1 MNFCNF
7 VKHFNE
13 NLDKIFTINFTL
25 LAFIITALTILMV
38 INKGVIEEFKDANL
52 MNNIN
57 KKFKKALN
65 FNLLSGILAMI
76 GFYVNINNII
86 YQSIIIFVVTI
97 LFTLSIY
104 WTYKTYDWIIFFINH
119 QSDK

>member
-7 VKHFNE
+7 IKHFNE

-38 INKGVIEEFKDANL
+38 INKGAIEEFKDANL

-65 FNLLSGILAMI
+65 FNLLSGIFAMI
-76 GFYVNINNII
+76 GFYANIDNII
-86 YQSIIIFVVTI
+86 YQSIIMIIVTL
-97 LFTLSIY
+97 LFSLSIY

-119 QSDK
+119 QSKN

>member
-1 MNFCNF
+1 MNFF
-7 VKHFNE
+7 IFIKHFNE

-38 INKGVIEEFKDANL
+38 INKGVIEEFKDAKL

-57 KKFKKALN
+57 KKFKNALN

-76 GFYVNINNII
+76 GFYINIDNII
-86 YQSIIIFVVTI
+86 YQSVITFIVTL
-97 LFTLSIY
+97 LFALSIY

>member
-1 MNFCNF
+1 MNFYDF
-7 VKHFNE
+7 IKHFNE

-38 INKGVIEEFKDANL
+38 INKGVIKEFKNADL
-52 MNNIN
+52 MKNIN

-65 FNLLSGILAMI
+65 FNLLSGICAMI
-76 GFYVNINNII
+76 GFYININNIV
-86 YQSIIIFVVTI
+86 YQSIIILIVFI
-97 LFTLSIY
+97 LFALSIY